1 MKEVLEK
8 LSAKHLFSSFL
19 PLSPSLLKTRRKMVL
34 FKGVDT
40 KQYYHIVFSLS
51 QKSRFGVKHAEELIG
66 FEKSLAAV
74 MEHQFK
80 YKHLLID
87 APLCSKACTTL
98 QMDGWNIV

>member
-8 LSAKHLFSSFL
+8 LSAQHLFSSFL

-34 FKGVDT
+34 YKGVDT
-40 KQYYHIVFSLS
+40 KQYYHIVFSVA
-51 QKSRFGVKHAEELIG
+51 QKSRFGVKHAEEMISY
-66 FEKSLAAV
+66 EKSLVAV

-87 APLCSKACTTL
+87 APLCSKARTVL
-98 QMDGWNIV
+98 NMDGWNIV